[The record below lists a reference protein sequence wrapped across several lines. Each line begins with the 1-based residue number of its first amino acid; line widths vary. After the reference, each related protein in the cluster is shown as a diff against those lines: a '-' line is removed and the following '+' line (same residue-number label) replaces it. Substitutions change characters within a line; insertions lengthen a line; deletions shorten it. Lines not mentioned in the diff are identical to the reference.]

1 MIAGLSSIPY
11 PKILAQILDDTFR
24 FALAIIR
31 NKIYG
36 EVDVRFAKVSLGL
49 RHYDES
55 LPQFSRCQVRVL
67 STVAI
72 YL

>member
-55 LPQFSRCQVRVL
+55 LPHSLADVK
-67 STVAI
+67 
-72 YL
+72 